1 MNEIK
6 LKGESKDMV
15 QDNVSKLKEIFP
27 EIVTEDKIDFDKL
40 KLILGNNID
49 ENPEKYNFTWPGK
62 TQAIKESQKTSSG
75 TLRPC
80 KEESKNWDSTENL
93 YIEGDNLEVLKLLQK
108 SYYGKIKLIYIDP
121 PYNTGKD
128 FIYSDNYKDNLE
140 NYLKLTGQIVE
151 EGERERESIGIKL
164 STNTEITGRY
174 HSNWLN
180 MMYPR
185 LKLAKNLLSDD
196 GIIFIS
202 IDDNEVD
209 NLKKLCNEI
218 FGEENF
224 LSEIIVNGT
233 PKNDPYI
240 VSTAH
245 EYCLVY
251 TKNFNFAKE
260 AGFGI
265 KNPLYK
271 KIEEIY
277 HENENNL
284 KNVEFQLKKFYKD
297 NNLTKNNISNYK
309 FADKQGVFR
318 LGPIDDPQNSG
329 PKDERI
335 NPKTNT
341 PCIIP
346 NRGWSCSKET
356 WDEWIKKSLI
366 FFPKNN
372 EKIPSKKTY
381 INKNRLDV
389 MKAYFKMQTR
399 KDTDALKRLFGTD
412 MPLFSNPKPKELIK
426 IFVENCNDSEMLV
439 LDFFSGSGTTAEAVI
454 DLNKEDGGN
463 RKFILVQIP
472 EEISVKTSQSNKLKK
487 IAKTAIKFLKS
498 IEKQL
503 TLCEIGKERIR
514 RAGDKILEESTNKDL
529 DIGFKVFKLDSSN
542 LEKWNPEYDNLEQTL
557 LTNRENI
564 KEDRTELDLIYE
576 IMLKY
581 GIDLTLPIEKLNNIY
596 SIGYGALLICLEDNI
611 TKEIAEEIIKLKS
624 DNITRVVFKE
634 SGFKSDAD
642 KTNIKETLRI
652 NNIDEFITI

>member
-1 MNEIK
+1 MK
-6 LKGESKDMV
+6 K
-15 QDNVSKLKEIFP
+15 
-27 EIVTEDKIDFDKL
+27 
-40 KLILGNNID
+40 
-49 ENPEKYNFTWPGK
+49 
-62 TQAIKESQKTSSG
+62 
-75 TLRPC
+75 
-80 KEESKNWDSTENL
+80 
-93 YIEGDNLEVLKLLQK
+93 
-108 SYYGKIKLIYIDP
+108 
-121 PYNTGKD
+121 
-128 FIYSDNYKDNLE
+128 
-140 NYLKLTGQIVE
+140 
-151 EGERERESIGIKL
+151 ERERESIGIKL

-251 TKNFNFAKE
+251 TKNFNFAKD

-284 KNVEFQLKKFYKD
+284 KNVEFELKKFYKD

-309 FADKQGVFR
+309 FADEQGVFR

-356 WDEWIKKSLI
+356 WDEWIKKNLI
-366 FFPKNN
+366 FFPENN

-514 RAGDKILEESTNKDL
+514 RAGDKIIEESDNKNL

-542 LEKWNPEYDNLEQTL
+542 LEKWDPDYTNLEQTL

-564 KEDRTELDLIYE
+564 KENRTELDLIYE

-581 GIDLTLPIEKLNNIY
+581 GIDLTLPIEKINNIY

-611 TKEIAEEIIKLKS
+611 TKEIAEEIIKIKS

>member
-1 MNEIK
+1 MIYSK
-6 LKGESKDMV
+6 LSGESNNII
-15 QDNVSKLKEIFP
+15 QDNVIKLKEIFP

-251 TKNFNFAKE
+251 TKNFNFAKD

-284 KNVEFQLKKFYKD
+284 KNVEFELKKFYKD

-309 FADKQGVFR
+309 FADEQGVFR

-356 WDEWIKKSLI
+356 WDEWIKKNLI
-366 FFPKNN
+366 FFPENN

-514 RAGDKILEESTNKDL
+514 RAGDKILEESDNKDL

-542 LEKWNPEYDNLEQTL
+542 LEKWDPDYDNLEQTL
-557 LTNRENI
+557 LTNKENI
-564 KEDRTELDLIYE
+564 KPDRTELDLIYE
-576 IMLKY
+576 IMIKY
-581 GIDLTLPIEKLNNIY
+581 GVDLTLPIEKLNSIY

-611 TKEIAEEIIKLKS
+611 TKEITEEIIKLKS
-624 DNITRVVFKE
+624 DNITRVVFKD

>member
-1 MNEIK
+1 MIYSK
-6 LKGESKDMV
+6 LSGESNNII
-15 QDNVSKLKEIFP
+15 QDNVIKLKEIFP
-27 EIVTEDKIDFDKL
+27 EIVTGDKIDFDKL

-140 NYLKLTGQIVE
+140 NYLELSGQVVK
-151 EGERERESIGIKL
+151 EGERESIGIKL
-164 STNTEITGRY
+164 STNTETDGRF

-180 MMYPR
+180 MMHPR
-185 LKLAKNLLSDD
+185 LKLARNLLTAD
-196 GIIFIS
+196 GVIFIS
-202 IDDNEVD
+202 IDDNELF
-209 NLKKLCNEI
+209 NLKKLCDEI

-224 LSEIIVNGT
+224 VTTLSWRRRKTQANLAKNFAPVHDYILVYAKNLNSIKLNKVPYSEEFIKKTFKN
-233 PKNDPYI
+233 PDNDPRGPYQTGPLARPAN
-240 VSTAH
+240 SSNR
-245 EYCLVY
+245 EYELELPNGR
-251 TKNFNFAKE
+251 KISAK
-260 AGFGI
+260 
-265 KNPLYK
+265 
-271 KIEEIY
+271 
-277 HENENNL
+277 
-284 KNVEFQLKKFYKD
+284 
-297 NNLTKNNISNYK
+297 
-309 FADKQGVFR
+309 
-318 LGPIDDPQNSG
+318 
-329 PKDERI
+329 
-335 NPKTNT
+335 
-341 PCIIP
+341 
-346 NRGWSCSKET
+346 WSCSQET
-356 WDEWIKKSLI
+356 
-366 FFPKNN
+366 F
-372 EKIPSKKTY
+372 
-381 INKNRLDV
+381 NKYVSENRLV
-389 MKAYFKMQTR
+389 IPR
-399 KDTDALKRLFGTD
+399 GGEG
-412 MPLFSNPKPKELIK
+412 MPRIK
-426 IFVENCNDSEMLV
+426 IFLSELEGQIPNTWLDNIATNDEGSKEIENIFGSNAFFSFPKPTNLIKYLLNIGSNEDSII
-439 LDFFSGSGTTAEAVI
+439 LDFFSGSATTAHATMQ
-454 DLNKEDGGN
+454 LNSEDNGN
-463 RKFILVQIP
+463 RKFIMVQLF
-472 EEISVKTSQSNKLKK
+472 ELTDKK
-487 IAKTAIKFLKS
+487 SEAYKAGYKNI
-498 IEKQL
+498 
-503 TLCEIGKERIR
+503 CEIGKERIR

-564 KEDRTELDLIYE
+564 KEDRTKLDLIYE

-624 DNITRVVFKE
+624 DDISRIVFKE

>member
-1 MNEIK
+1 MIYSK
-6 LKGESKDMV
+6 LSGESNNII
-15 QDNVSKLKEIFP
+15 QDNVIKLKEIFP

-151 EGERERESIGIKL
+151 EGERESIGIKL

-251 TKNFNFAKE
+251 TKNFNFAKD

-284 KNVEFQLKKFYKD
+284 KNVEFELKKFYKD

-309 FADKQGVFR
+309 FADEQGVFR

-356 WDEWIKKSLI
+356 WDEWIKKNLI
-366 FFPKNN
+366 FFPENN

-514 RAGDKILEESTNKDL
+514 RAGDKILEESDNKDL

-542 LEKWNPEYDNLEQTL
+542 LEKWDPDYDNLEQTL
-557 LTNRENI
+557 LTNKENI
-564 KEDRTELDLIYE
+564 KPDRTELDLIYE
-576 IMLKY
+576 IMIKY
-581 GIDLTLPIEKLNNIY
+581 GVDLTLPIEKLNSIY

-611 TKEIAEEIIKLKS
+611 TKEITEEIIKLKS
-624 DNITRVVFKE
+624 DNITRVVFKD

>member
-6 LKGESKDMV
+6 LKGESKDII
-15 QDNVSKLKEIFP
+15 QDNVSKLREIFP
-27 EIVTEDKIDFDKL
+27 EIVTGDKIDFDKL

-151 EGERERESIGIKL
+151 EGERERESSGIKL

-251 TKNFNFAKE
+251 TKNFNFAKD

-284 KNVEFQLKKFYKD
+284 KNVEFELKKFYKD

-309 FADKQGVFR
+309 FADEQGVFR

-356 WDEWIKKSLI
+356 WDEWIKKNLI
-366 FFPKNN
+366 FFPENN

-514 RAGDKILEESTNKDL
+514 RAGDKILEESDNKDL

-542 LEKWNPEYDNLEQTL
+542 LEKWDPDYDNLEQTL
-557 LTNRENI
+557 LTNKENI
-564 KEDRTELDLIYE
+564 KPDRTELDLIYE
-576 IMLKY
+576 IMIKY
-581 GIDLTLPIEKLNNIY
+581 GVDLTLPIEKLNSIY

-611 TKEIAEEIIKLKS
+611 TKEITEEIIKLKS
-624 DNITRVVFKE
+624 DNITRVVFKD

>member
-1 MNEIK
+1 
-6 LKGESKDMV
+6 
-15 QDNVSKLKEIFP
+15 
-27 EIVTEDKIDFDKL
+27 
-40 KLILGNNID
+40 
-49 ENPEKYNFTWPGK
+49 
-62 TQAIKESQKTSSG
+62 
-75 TLRPC
+75 
-80 KEESKNWDSTENL
+80 
-93 YIEGDNLEVLKLLQK
+93 
-108 SYYGKIKLIYIDP
+108 
-121 PYNTGKD
+121 
-128 FIYSDNYKDNLE
+128 
-140 NYLKLTGQIVE
+140 
-151 EGERERESIGIKL
+151 
-164 STNTEITGRY
+164 
-174 HSNWLN
+174 

-271 KIEEIY
+271 KIEDIY

-284 KNVEFQLKKFYKD
+284 KNVEFELKKFYKD

-426 IFVENCNDSEMLV
+426 IFVKNCNDSEMLV

-542 LEKWNPEYDNLEQTL
+542 LWKWNPDYDNLEQTL
-557 LTNRENI
+557 LTNKENI
-564 KEDRTELDLIYE
+564 KPDRTELDLIYE

-581 GIDLTLPIEKLNNIY
+581 GIDLTLPIEKINNIY

-611 TKEIAEEIIKLKS
+611 TKEIAEEIIKIKS
-624 DNITRVVFKE
+624 DNITRVVFKD